1 MKRQS
6 VELFVDPACPWCW
19 LTSLWLSEAERVR
32 PFAVET
38 KVFSL
43 AEVNRAADDM
53 RDSHNEGERA
63 LRVLVAARRSGGEQA
78 IRAVYRELGQAHHE
92 RGEPLGEGATLEAA
106 VVAAGLPRSLVAD
119 ALADETI
126 VAEILAEHVA
136 ATDRGAFGVPSLSV
150 DGSRP
155 FFGPIVDN
163 HITAEAA
170 GELWDVVAPLLVNPH
185 VFELKRPRTGYPE
198 VGRYAS
204 RIAAAAAAA
213 G

>member
-1 MKRQS
+1 MNQQS
-6 VELFVDPACPWCW
+6 VELLIDPACPWCW
-19 LTSLWLSEAERVR
+19 LTSLWLFEAERVR
-32 PFAVET
+32 RFAVET

-53 RDSHNEGERA
+53 RDSHNAGDRA

-92 RGEPLGEGATLEAA
+92 RGEPLGESATLEAA
-106 VVAAGLPRSLVAD
+106 VLAAGLPRSLVAG

-126 VAEILAEHVA
+126 VAEILSEHA
-136 ATDRGAFGVPSLSV
+136 AAIERGGFGVPSLSV

-163 HITAEAA
+163 HITGEAA
-170 GELWDVVAPLLVNPH
+170 GTLWDLVAPLLVNPH
-185 VFELKRPRTGYPE
+185 VFELKRPLTGYPE
-198 VGRYAS
+198 VGRYES
-204 RIAAAAAAA
+204 RIAAAAAPAE
-213 G
+213 

>member
-6 VELFVDPACPWCW
+6 VELLVDPACPWCW
-19 LTSLWLSEAERVR
+19 LTALWLFEAERVR
-32 PFAVET
+32 SFAVET

-119 ALADETI
+119 ALADATI
-126 VAEILAEHVA
+126 VAEILAEHAA

-170 GELWDVVAPLLVNPH
+170 GKLWDVVAPLLVNPH
-185 VFELKRPRTGYPE
+185 LFELKRPRTGYPE
-198 VGRYAS
+198 VGRYKS
-204 RIAAAAAAA
+204 QIAAAAAAA

>member
-170 GELWDVVAPLLVNPH
+170 GKLWDVVAPLLVNPH

>member
-106 VVAAGLPRSLVAD
+106 VVAAGLTRSLVAD